1 MRIKAVGA
9 VSAVPEASA
18 AADPDDHRPPR
29 ALIDH
34 GLAAA
39 LGGLLETVRRP
50 ATLKAAGLPRFPAHV
65 EFCVYS
71 CLATLLHGWPGGETR
86 VLISV
91 SARHGRL
98 AVVLFDP
105 EATDF
110 APIATAAGWEAV
122 VNRVA
127 ALGGTLA
134 SSPNFGGLVITLDVP
149 ATGPEVQPP
158 SQPSP

>member
-9 VSAVPEASA
+9 VAGMAGVAGVA
-18 AADPDDHRPPR
+18 AAAGPDDRRRPR
-29 ALIDH
+29 ALTDH

-39 LGGLLETVRRP
+39 LGKLLETVQRP
-50 ATLKAAGLPRFPAHV
+50 TRLKAADLPRLPARV
-65 EFCVYS
+65 EACVYS
-71 CLATLLHGWPGGETR
+71 CLATLLHGWPSGETR

-91 SARHGRL
+91 SARDGRL
-98 AVVLFDP
+98 RVILFDP

-110 APIATAAGWEAV
+110 AHIATAAGWEVV

-134 SSPNFGGLVITLDVP
+134 SSPNFGGLIITLDVP
-149 ATGPEVQPP
+149 AAEPA
-158 SQPSP
+158 